1 MCHLCINE
9 VIIIQYLTGF
19 RPNLA
24 QVGVLFNGKH
34 LEKKKK
40 RDRNLIFLLNDRS
53 MVVLYLI
60 LIYFEVLIGSLD
72 WEF

>member
-34 LEKKKK
+34 LEKKK
-40 RDRNLIFLLNDRS
+40 RDRDLIFLLNDRS